1 MPFSSILLY
10 ATIYKNTR
18 KMFKFPPLTP
28 ETIIMLPWAV
38 MLDAIPWLLLL
49 LGVDDFG
56 ILDFVGII
64 TIGLWLFLR
73 KGKTSGLRGKGK
85 GPTGI
90 IRRLFTG
97 RYLKFLTPFVNEIIP
112 YWGTIMP
119 SWTLSVYFNLT
130 E

>member
-1 MPFSSILLY
+1 
-10 ATIYKNTR
+10 
-18 KMFKFPPLTP
+18 MFKFPPLTP

-49 LGVDDFG
+49 LGLDDFG
-56 ILDFVGII
+56 ILDFVGAI

-73 KGKTSGLRGKGK
+73 KGETSGLRGKRK
-85 GPTGI
+85 GATGI
-90 IRRLFTG
+90 IRKLFTDK
-97 RYLKFLTPFVNEIIP
+97 RLKFLTPFINEIIP

-119 SWTLSVYFNLT
+119 SWTLSVYFNLS

>member
-1 MPFSSILLY
+1 
-10 ATIYKNTR
+10 
-18 KMFKFPPLTP
+18 MFKFPPLTP

-49 LGVDDFG
+49 FGLDDFG
-56 ILDFVGII
+56 ILDFVGAI
-64 TIGLWLFLR
+64 TIGLWLLLR
-73 KGKTSGLRGKGK
+73 KGKTSGLRDKGR